1 MSSEDSTLFAIRDV
15 YLNITLAQ
23 AFGNG
28 IYFVIFFLA
37 LYAMVFKRK
46 THKLLFVVVIL
57 MYIFAT
63 IQTCVHWAIIR
74 NAFITHGTSPED
86 TVNYLGQPT
95 FTLIVLPAT
104 LLVAN
109 TFLADCVLIF
119 RCYAVWNHDWRVI
132 ILPTLST
139 ISGTV
144 LGILTVVETGNFIK
158 YGGDSNAFVD
168 YARPYFSMCLV
179 TTLLATVL
187 IVFRILWLTRDHAGT
202 GFSGYRAV
210 LEVVIE
216 SALLYSTTLI
226 VYIVLLFGPD
236 DSNNDG
242 YAQAILIQ
250 MTGIAPTLIVARVSF
265 GLARPSSSWQRT
277 SRTAHSKFASS
288 ATVTKQI
295 QFSANEDLESRSA
308 VEMKEH
314 TTTSTTSPSSPE

>member
-1 MSSEDSTLFAIRDV
+1 MSSDDSELFALRDV
-15 YLNITLAQ
+15 YLNITLLQ

-28 IYFVIFFLA
+28 IYCVIFFLA
-37 LYAMVFKRK
+37 LYAMVFRRQ

-63 IQTCVHWAIIR
+63 IQTGVHWTIIR
-74 NAFITHGTSPED
+74 NAFVTHGTSPDD
-86 TVNYLGQPT
+86 TVNYLGQPS

-132 ILPTLST
+132 VLPVLST
-139 ISGTV
+139 IGGTV
-144 LGILTVVETGNFIK
+144 LGILTVVQTGDFIK

-168 YARPYFSMCLV
+168 YARPYFSMCLI

-187 IVFRILWLTRDHAGT
+187 IVFRIVWLTRDQSGT
-202 GFSGYRAV
+202 AFSGYRV
-210 LEVVIE
+210 IIEMVVE
-216 SALLYSTTLI
+216 SALLYSITLI
-226 VYIVLLFGPD
+226 IYIVLLFGPD
-236 DSNNDG
+236 TSNNDG
-242 YAQAILIQ
+242 YAQAVLIQ

-277 SRTAHSKFASS
+277 SKTAHSKFGSS
-288 ATVTKQI
+288 MNISKQI
-295 QFSANEDLESRSA
+295 QFSANEDLESGSA
-308 VEMKEH
+308 VEMKDRSSA
-314 TTTSTTSPSSPE
+314 ST

>member
-1 MSSEDSTLFAIRDV
+1 MSSDDAELFAFRDV
-15 YLNITLAQ
+15 YLNITLVQ
-23 AFGNG
+23 ALGNG

-37 LYAMVFKRK
+37 LYAMIFKRK
-46 THKLLFVVVIL
+46 THKLLFIVVIL
-57 MYIFAT
+57 MYIFAA
-63 IQTCVHWAIIR
+63 IQTGVHWAIIR
-74 NAFITHGTSPED
+74 NAFVTHGTSPED
-86 TVNYLGQPT
+86 TVNYLSQPS
-95 FTLIVLPAT
+95 FTMIVLPAT

-132 ILPTLST
+132 VLPTMST
-139 ISGTV
+139 IGGTV
-144 LGILTVVETGNFIK
+144 LGILTVVETGNFVK

-187 IVFRILWLTRDHAGT
+187 IVFRILWLTRDHTSAA
-202 GFSGYRAV
+202 FSGYRAV
-210 LEVVIE
+210 IEMVVE
-216 SALLYSTTLI
+216 SALLYSITLV

-236 DSNNDG
+236 TSNNDG

-277 SRTAHSKFASS
+277 SKTAHSKFASS

-295 QFSANEDLESRSA
+295 HFSANEDVESRSEIDSA
-308 VEMKEH
+308 VELKEQH
-314 TTTSTTSPSSPE
+314 SA